1 MLAATDSRHRIY
13 RILFHRIKPIT
24 ASQYIIQ
31 DDSRSTRTPIFFFK
45 IMHLFKF
52 LLLKFINI
60 LRNLIFSNYTPLFTV
75 NYLKDRYFF

>member
-1 MLAATDSRHRIY
+1 MLTATDNRRRIH

-31 DDSRSTRTPIFFFK
+31 DDSQSTRIPIFFFK
-45 IMHLFKF
+45 IMRLFKF

-60 LRNLIFSNYTPLFTV
+60 LKTLIFSNYVPPLTV
-75 NYLKDRYFF
+75 NYLEDNF